1 MCTLLVA
8 VRKLGHRVLSCGLVI
23 ACVADYAEL
32 SYAIIRR
39 RWLASWQMAE
49 TCALLL
55 LLARLALR
63 RGKAFDADKRQYKRE
78 VVVVP

>member
-1 MCTLLVA
+1 MYFVGCGAERWTSRA
-8 VRKLGHRVLSCGLVI
+8 FMRLSHE
-23 ACVADYAEL
+23 CVADYAEL

-55 LLARLALR
+55 LLA
-63 RGKAFDADKRQYKRE
+63 
-78 VVVVP
+78 